1 MAVYDRVRRS
11 RRKLDTVLEALQ
23 HKDPSHAA
31 QELVEGETEVEGLRT
46 STNNR
51 VMAVLRARLG
61 TLRKDVTADLLDR
74 WRSMIYIGLTPRS
87 INIKQQTS
95 GKRTTSIQERST
107 KTCKAIRSQ
116 TWIH

>member
-31 QELVEGETEVEGLRT
+31 QELVKGETEVEGLRT
-46 STNNR
+46 DPNNR
-51 VMAVLRARLG
+51 VVAVLRARLD
-61 TLRKDVTADLLDR
+61 TLREKVTADLLER
-74 WRSMIYIGLTPRS
+74 WRSMIYVGLTPHS
-87 INIKQQTS
+87 INIKQQTF